1 MLFQTTA
8 QFIALALVLLAGW
21 FFGLATA
28 PGGRRAKE
36 RLREAEAAHTA
47 NRVELERR
55 ATAAEAR
62 AVEAERERE
71 RLAHAVPTNAGT
83 SAAASA
89 ASASAAQPAATNG
102 LFTPGHDDLS
112 RIQGI
117 DGPLESRLHDEGLRT
132 YRHIEDL
139 SAADEAKLED
149 RLGLRSGTIGE
160 QRWREQA
167 AMLRDGRTTIRPSSS
182 N

>member
-62 AVEAERERE
+62 ATEAERERE
-71 RLAHAVPTNAGT
+71 RLAHAVPASTGT
-83 SAAASA
+83 HAAASTA
-89 ASASAAQPAATNG
+89 EPAATNG

-117 DGPLESRLHDEGLRT
+117 DGTLESRLHDEGLRT

-139 SAADEAKLED
+139 STSDEAKLED

-167 AMLRDGRTTIRPSSS
+167 AMLRDGRTTIRPTSSI
-182 N
+182 